1 MKTLENNIRIL
12 RMKDLPKKIGFAPS
26 TIYELVAKGKFPKPF
41 KLLPGG
47 RAAGWLE
54 HELDS
59 WLNDQRNDLGD
70 YK

>member
-1 MKTLENNIRIL
+1 MKNLENNIRIL

-41 KLLPGG
+41 KILPGG
-47 RAAGWLE
+47 RATGWLE

-59 WLNDQRNDLGD
+59 WLNDQRNSLGD
-70 YK
+70 